1 MKNKLSKLASSTK
14 STLGKLPYK
23 NFGTSIRAKLAIGLL
38 IPILFLAI
46 YGIVSYKKAE
56 DAIISSYENSAS
68 DTIKAVNKYM
78 NLGYSTAE
86 QSSMEMIL
94 DINFKE
100 YFQLNLE
107 EAKGNKKSYDDLQD
121 RISLNT
127 RSNYFLENIHI
138 IGSNGIG
145 ISTISGIND
154 NLYRTVVDSNVG
166 TTLKEK
172 KAQVLWMGDHS
183 ELDEVLLKSG
193 TYGTQHYAATIVRRF
208 SDGRGFI
215 IFDIS
220 VDKIKEMFANYDMGE
235 GSIQGYITPDGRETL
250 TNTDTEKVFT
260 NLSYYHKALESEE
273 NHGFSYEKYNG
284 REYLFIYS
292 KLGNDQGTIC
302 SLIPK
307 STILNEVRG
316 IRVLSLVFV
325 TVACLVAIA
334 IVIII
339 TKAITNTINN
349 INESVS
355 LAAQGDL
362 TVEFNTN
369 RKDEFNT
376 LSKGISDMIRHMS
389 NLIGDV
395 QGVGETVS
403 NSARHLTHT
412 SSELLEATKGIS
424 ATIDDIGGGIIHQ
437 AEDAEHC
444 LIQMSGLAD
453 QIGQL
458 YENTNENEKIA
469 DYTQS
474 VTNDGIHIIEELND
488 KSIATSEITQDVI
501 IKIQEFEV
509 QSKKI
514 ESFVNIINEIAS
526 QTNLLSLN
534 ASIEAARAGEAGRG
548 FAVVAEEIR
557 KLADQ
562 SIKAAN
568 QIQKTVSDI
577 ASQNKETVT
586 TAKMAE
592 EIVASQTEALKRT
605 INVFN
610 NISKHVNSLADN
622 FKNILVR
629 LDNIESVKEETLNS
643 IQNISAVTEETAA
656 ASQQM
661 NATALLQTESVERLR
676 ESIIVLEKD
685 SKVLEESIKKFKVEK
700 S

>member
-1 MKNKLSKLASSTK
+1 
-14 STLGKLPYK
+14 
-23 NFGTSIRAKLAIGLL
+23 
-38 IPILFLAI
+38 
-46 YGIVSYKKAE
+46 
-56 DAIISSYENSAS
+56 
-68 DTIKAVNKYM
+68 
-78 NLGYSTAE
+78 
-86 QSSMEMIL
+86 
-94 DINFKE
+94 
-100 YFQLNLE
+100 
-107 EAKGNKKSYDDLQD
+107 
-121 RISLNT
+121 
-127 RSNYFLENIHI
+127 
-138 IGSNGIG
+138 
-145 ISTISGIND
+145 
-154 NLYRTVVDSNVG
+154 
-166 TTLKEK
+166 
-172 KAQVLWMGDHS
+172 
-183 ELDEVLLKSG
+183 
-193 TYGTQHYAATIVRRF
+193 
-208 SDGRGFI
+208 
-215 IFDIS
+215 
-220 VDKIKEMFANYDMGE
+220 
-235 GSIQGYITPDGRETL
+235 
-250 TNTDTEKVFT
+250 
-260 NLSYYHKALESEE
+260 
-273 NHGFSYEKYNG
+273 
-284 REYLFIYS
+284 
-292 KLGNDQGTIC
+292 
-302 SLIPK
+302 
-307 STILNEVRG
+307 
-316 IRVLSLVFV
+316 
-325 TVACLVAIA
+325 
-334 IVIII
+334 
-339 TKAITNTINN
+339 
-349 INESVS
+349 
-355 LAAQGDL
+355 
-362 TVEFNTN
+362 VE
-369 RKDEFNT
+369 
-376 LSKGISDMIRHMS
+376 
-389 NLIGDV
+389 
-395 QGVGETVS
+395 
-403 NSARHLTHT
+403 
-412 SSELLEATKGIS
+412 
-424 ATIDDIGGGIIHQ
+424 
-437 AEDAEHC
+437 
-444 LIQMSGLAD
+444 
-453 QIGQL
+453 L

>member
-1 MKNKLSKLASSTK
+1 
-14 STLGKLPYK
+14 
-23 NFGTSIRAKLAIGLL
+23 
-38 IPILFLAI
+38 
-46 YGIVSYKKAE
+46 
-56 DAIISSYENSAS
+56 
-68 DTIKAVNKYM
+68 
-78 NLGYSTAE
+78 
-86 QSSMEMIL
+86 
-94 DINFKE
+94 
-100 YFQLNLE
+100 
-107 EAKGNKKSYDDLQD
+107 
-121 RISLNT
+121 
-127 RSNYFLENIHI
+127 
-138 IGSNGIG
+138 
-145 ISTISGIND
+145 
-154 NLYRTVVDSNVG
+154 
-166 TTLKEK
+166 
-172 KAQVLWMGDHS
+172 
-183 ELDEVLLKSG
+183 
-193 TYGTQHYAATIVRRF
+193 
-208 SDGRGFI
+208 
-215 IFDIS
+215 
-220 VDKIKEMFANYDMGE
+220 
-235 GSIQGYITPDGRETL
+235 
-250 TNTDTEKVFT
+250 
-260 NLSYYHKALESEE
+260 
-273 NHGFSYEKYNG
+273 
-284 REYLFIYS
+284 
-292 KLGNDQGTIC
+292 
-302 SLIPK
+302 
-307 STILNEVRG
+307 
-316 IRVLSLVFV
+316 
-325 TVACLVAIA
+325 
-334 IVIII
+334 
-339 TKAITNTINN
+339 
-349 INESVS
+349 
-355 LAAQGDL
+355 
-362 TVEFNTN
+362 
-369 RKDEFNT
+369 
-376 LSKGISDMIRHMS
+376 MS